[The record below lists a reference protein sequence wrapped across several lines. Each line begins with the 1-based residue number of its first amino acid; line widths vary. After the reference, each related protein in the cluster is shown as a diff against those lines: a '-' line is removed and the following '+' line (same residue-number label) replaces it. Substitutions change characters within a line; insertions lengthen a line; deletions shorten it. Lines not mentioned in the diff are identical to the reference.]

1 MLILSGNKGFGESME
16 FGTNGKV
23 WEVGLGCDLGM
34 QNPTLVHLTALK
46 QTIWVHITAP

>member
-1 MLILSGNKGFGESME
+1 ME

-34 QNPTLVHLTALK
+34 QNPTPGHLTA
-46 QTIWVHITAP
+46 H